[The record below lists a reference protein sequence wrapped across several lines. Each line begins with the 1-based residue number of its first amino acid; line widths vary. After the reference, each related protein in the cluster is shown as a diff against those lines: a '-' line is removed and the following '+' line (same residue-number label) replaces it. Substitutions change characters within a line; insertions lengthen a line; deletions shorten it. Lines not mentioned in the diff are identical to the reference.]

1 MGAAHAVPV
10 ERGGT
15 MNIFVTG
22 GSGFVGTYLCKDLLD
37 RGHRVTAVGNR
48 PVHGRISH
56 DHFRYISADTTE
68 PGDWQDALADIDAAV
83 NLAGKNIFSRWTDR
97 YKQEM
102 YDSRILT
109 TRHLVDALAADR
121 PATLVST
128 SAVGYYGSRGDE
140 ILTETSESGDDFLA
154 RLGRDWEDE
163 AFRAQEKQVRVTAAR
178 FGIVLGWG
186 GGAIDKMVP
195 AFKLMLGGPLGD
207 GSQWFSW
214 IHITDLLAALRFAI
228 ETPTFSGPANFTA
241 PNPVRNKELARTLGD
256 ILHRPAIMPAPAFMI
271 RAVLGEFG
279 KTLLSSTRAV
289 PRKLLDAGFT
299 FQYPTIREALED
311 LV

>member
-1 MGAAHAVPV
+1 MGPAGAVLDQ
-10 ERGGT
+10 RGGT

-37 RGHRVTAVGNR
+37 RGHRVTAVGTR
-48 PVHGRISH
+48 AVHGRISH
-56 DHFRYISADTTE
+56 EHFRYISADTTE
-68 PGDWQDALADIDAAV
+68 PGDWQEALADTDAAV
-83 NLAGKNIFSRWTDR
+83 NLAGKSIFNRWTDR

-121 PATLVST
+121 PAALVSA

-140 ILTETSESGDDFLA
+140 ILTEDSEPGNDFLA
-154 RLGRDWEDE
+154 RLGRDWEAE
-163 AFRAQEKQVRVTAAR
+163 ALRAEEKQVRVTTAR

-207 GSQWFSW
+207 GSQWFPW
-214 IHITDLLAALRFAI
+214 IHIDDVVAGLRFSL
-228 ETPTFSGPANFTA
+228 ETATLSGPANFTA
-241 PNPVRNKELARTLGD
+241 PNPVRNQELAKTLGD
-256 ILHRPAIMPAPAFMI
+256 VLHRPAIMPAPAFMI
-271 RAVLGEFG
+271 KAVLGEFG
-279 KTLLSSTRAV
+279 EALLASTRAV
-289 PRKLLDAGFT
+289 PRKLLDTGFT
-299 FQYPTIREALED
+299 FQYPKLREALES

>member
-1 MGAAHAVPV
+1 
-10 ERGGT
+10 

-37 RGHRVTAVGNR
+37 RGHRVTAVGSR

-68 PGDWQDALADIDAAV
+68 PGDWQEALADIDAAV
-83 NLAGKNIFSRWTDR
+83 NLAGKSIFRRWTDR
-97 YKQEM
+97 YKQEL

-128 SAVGYYGSRGDE
+128 SAVGYYGNRGDE
-140 ILTETSESGDDFLA
+140 ILTETSEPGDDFLA
-154 RLGRDWEDE
+154 RLSRDWETE
-163 AFRAQEKQVRVTAAR
+163 ALRAEEKQVRIATAR

-207 GSQWFSW
+207 GSQWFPW
-214 IHITDLLAALRFAI
+214 IHMDDLLAALRFAL
-228 ETPTFSGPANFTA
+228 ETPEFSGPANFTA
-241 PNPVRNKELARTLGD
+241 PNPVRNKELAQALGD
-256 ILHRPAIMPAPAFMI
+256 ILHRPALMPAPAFMI